1 MLNSNLNE
9 YSTNVSPTQ
18 SPKKSNG
25 NLPISDLC
33 ISNFNFNLKKIS
45 EEKKFFPQKETF
57 LEKLRKIGDV
67 KLGDKSLIKRKIT
80 KDLIKKQIEKQIALL
95 DFDFLVGEILN
106 KVINKNN
113 AKSVSSGI
121 KKIKVGIK
129 QKKIKKN
136 NKFIIP
142 NFLEGEKSKIYF

>member
-18 SPKKSNG
+18 SPKKSIV
-25 NLPISDLC
+25 NLPISDL
-33 ISNFNFNLKKIS
+33 SMSYFNFNLKKNS
-45 EEKKFFPQKETF
+45 EEKKIFSQKETF

-67 KLGDKSLIKRKIT
+67 KLGEKSLIKRKIA
-80 KDLIKKQIEKQIALL
+80 KDLIKKQIEKKIALL

-106 KVINKNN
+106 KVIKKNN
-113 AKSVSSGI
+113 VKSVSSGK
-121 KKIKVGIK
+121 KKIKVGVK

-136 NKFIIP
+136 NKFSIP
-142 NFLEGEKSKIYF
+142 NFLEAQKSKKYS

>member
-18 SPKKSNG
+18 SPKKSTG

-33 ISNFNFNLKKIS
+33 MSNFNFSLKKTS
-45 EEKKFFPQKETF
+45 AEKKNFSQKETF

-67 KLGDKSLIKRKIT
+67 KLGEKSLIKRKIS
-80 KDLIKKQIEKQIALL
+80 KDLIKKQIEKKIALL

-106 KVINKNN
+106 KAISKNN
-113 AKSVSSGI
+113 VKTVSSG
-121 KKIKVGIK
+121 KKLIKVGIK

-136 NKFIIP
+136 NKYIIP
-142 NFLEGEKSKIYF
+142 NFSEGQKSKFDI